1 MLKLSDIVTRD
12 ETICSLNF
20 CWNQYSLLCDTFITL
35 FHIEKATKQCKC
47 VLRKKACTIF
57 PKTPWSFL
65 FRKIRSF
72 SWLDGEGLGNFW
84 RRNTVCWWY
93 GCCGFP
99 QDSCF
104 QYSNLRNC
112 CYHLYFSG
120 SASELLWTSSASRAY
135 PFWVI
140 RCIYYWKYQR
150 RIKMVWTTLID
161 QTRHQSEGFGFI
173 ALHCT
178 WYLAQLVFF
187 FTLNTK
193 ALLIWGW
200 HILLDLLQTQVILQF
215 WFVLYHG
222 PQNNHTVTWWN
233 NSSSII
239 MHQAICHTKWFLI
252 LGQFTN

>member
-1 MLKLSDIVTRD
+1 MRIHESLILLFSALKLVSNKATLLLAIPDDSIGPRLSAYWNNIDVLGFKMLKLSDIVTRD

-104 QYSNLRNC
+104 Q
-112 CYHLYFSG
+112 
-120 SASELLWTSSASRAY
+120 
-135 PFWVI
+135 VI
-140 RCIYYWKYQR
+140 AILKLVDYDGNTRVHQIWF
-150 RIKMVWTTLID
+150 D
-161 QTRHQSEGFGFI
+161 QYM
-173 ALHCT
+173 
-178 WYLAQLVFF
+178 YL
-187 FTLNTK
+187 
-193 ALLIWGW
+193 
-200 HILLDLLQTQVILQF
+200 
-215 WFVLYHG
+215 
-222 PQNNHTVTWWN
+222 
-233 NSSSII
+233 S
-239 MHQAICHTKWFLI
+239 
-252 LGQFTN
+252 